1 MAIEA
6 TDEENVMEFETPE
19 EYVAEAISNLDNSI
33 EYHWEDEVWT
43 DAFSATFWDG
53 IAAAATKRAAKFR

>member
-1 MAIEA
+1 
-6 TDEENVMEFETPE
+6 MEFETPE